1 MGHVFEEHNL
11 RNAVNQASGSA
22 TTAANTGA
30 ELGGEAQGIGANLTP
45 FLTQEMLHP
54 QGVGQTGLSA
64 ETASAEGG
72 AGGAA
77 SGLMGVANERAAA
90 SRNAGGFSAAL
101 DEAARQREKAAA
113 GSSEGITAG
122 NEMLKQQQTQEG
134 ARGLQGMYGTDTS
147 GMLSSQG
154 QIANDVK
161 AEADANQTGWLQNA
175 QGLVKMAGGIAGLGA
190 GFGIPG
196 FSGFKGGGG
205 S

>member
-11 RNAVNQASGSA
+11 RNAVNQASGAA

-30 ELGGEAQGIGANLTP
+30 ELGSEAQGIGANLTP

-101 DEAARQREKAAA
+101 DEAARQRDKAAA

-122 NEMLKQQQTQEG
+122 NEMLKQKQSQEG
-134 ARGLQGMYGTDTS
+134 AEGLNSMYGTDTS
-147 GMLSSQG
+147 GMLKAQSL
-154 QIANDVK
+154 IPEDVN
-161 AEADANQTGWLQNA
+161 AEANADKTGWLQDANQILQMGMNGA
-175 QGLVKMAGGIAGLGA
+175 KLAG

-196 FSGFKGGGG
+196 FSGFKGG